1 MLLRTALFGAAC
13 LLCGCASDGT
23 TDAGPARYVYGDWLY
38 YQQGWYDDD
47 FWAWVDDHPD
57 CCEGQDDLKD
67 ALQDWYNGLDP
78 AQQRVARDR
87 VQAWLDDHG
96 VVPAAGQSARE
107 LVLEP
112 AFERWTALTAAERR
126 QWLDRRDAR
135 IEQRRASGL
144 ASPEILDQRAA
155 LAGAADLNPEQ
166 RAALRESAQG
176 MSLDSFSDRGASGAY
191 RSINR
196 HPTPSRA
203 GLSGG
208 TRFHAARGGGRGGR
222 GGGGRGR

>member
-1 MLLRTALFGAAC
+1 M
-13 LLCGCASDGT
+13 
-23 TDAGPARYVYGDWLY
+23 
-38 YQQGWYDDD
+38 
-47 FWAWVDDHPD
+47 
-57 CCEGQDDLKD
+57 
-67 ALQDWYNGLDP
+67 
-78 AQQRVARDR
+78 
-87 VQAWLDDHG
+87 DDHG

-107 LVLEP
+107 LVLET
-112 AFERWTALTAAERR
+112 ASERWTALTAAERR